1 MPMIRIE
8 LSTGRTREQKL
19 AVVEAVTQSVAE
31 HLKCKPETVQIV
43 FVEVNPADWAIAGR
57 LLDS

>member
-19 AVVEAVTQSVAE
+19 AAAEAVTQSVVQ

-43 FVEVNPADWAIAGR
+43 FVDVDPADWAVAGR